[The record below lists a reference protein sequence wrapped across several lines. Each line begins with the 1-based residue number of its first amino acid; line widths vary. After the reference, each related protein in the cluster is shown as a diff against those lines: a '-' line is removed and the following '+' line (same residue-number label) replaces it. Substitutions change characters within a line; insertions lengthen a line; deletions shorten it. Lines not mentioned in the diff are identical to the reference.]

1 MLIFYLWIRS
11 DKAHLNSACHVTQ
24 PNDTQHINIS
34 IMTISLLRSEC
45 FNEAY
50 FAERRLCSVLCFR
63 MSNRLQSLI
72 DFVTW
77 ALSDP
82 RAYQGINLPGDAT
95 YCIL

>member
-1 MLIFYLWIRS
+1 MT
-11 DKAHLNSACHVTQ
+11 LNLMAL
-24 PNDTQHINIS
+24 NITTLS
-34 IMTISLLRSEC
+34 IVTISLLRSEC

-82 RAYQGINLPGDAT
+82 RAYQGMLLTVFYRAWCT
-95 YCIL
+95 FFH